1 MDNIANELGKIKLF
15 KKIFHF
21 AIYWLQNE
29 LPTTGPLVFAFQ
41 ACYIKQYH
49 LSSVLSG
56 FTCLVMLQ
64 SYYIVIYMKNKG
76 RVMARPIRETPILFG
91 EDARRFLARMQER
104 HPESPEVRARRLR
117 NYELMKMAYEEGMR
131 EKRAREEANGGVDPC
146 FRRVETNPLK

>member
-29 LPTTGPLVFAFQ
+29 LPTTRPLVFAFQ

-49 LSSVLSG
+49 LSSVLPG

-76 RVMARPIRETPILFG
+76 RIMAR
-91 EDARRFLARMQER
+91 
-104 HPESPEVRARRLR
+104 
-117 NYELMKMAYEEGMR
+117 EEGMR
-131 EKRAREEANGGVDPC
+131 EKRAREEANGGVDPW

>member
-1 MDNIANELGKIKLF
+1 
-15 KKIFHF
+15 
-21 AIYWLQNE
+21 LQNE
-29 LPTTGPLVFAFQ
+29 RLAKRSLVFAFQ

-49 LSSVLSG
+49 LSSVLPG

-76 RVMARPIRETPILFG
+76 RIMARPIRETPILFG

-117 NYELMKMAYEEGMR
+117 NYELMKMAYERGMA
-131 EKRAREEANGGVDPC
+131 KMRAREEANGGIDPW